1 MGFLEYGPGVENCVR
16 LNCMFLIYGFVY
28 SVKGETRSG
37 PGKV

>member
-16 LNCMFLIYGFVY
+16 LNGMFLIYGFVY
-28 SVKGETRSG
+28 SVKGETRFG